1 MRNTFEKRLKER
13 LSKEFQRFDK
23 FIQIQMGTAEK
34 TDCAREAFLEFR
46 RRTHRADIA
55 SLPTMRRWF
64 GIGTFHKPTREH
76 VIHMCFALG
85 LSEEQAQEYLKKGLS
100 EPGFQV
106 NNYQELI
113 FLYGIVNHY
122 TYEECLSM
130 MRQFEQNFDREF
142 TYSNHAA
149 TQQINQKFEQVKLYP
164 RDEFLLWMAD
174 HADWFKGYSRTTLD
188 YLIQYRKIIL
198 TAARKEQEERLYCML
213 EEIGF
218 YQWLAKHPAQSES
231 RESIRYYLRRKNTK
245 GYHISEHMKENVLE
259 LVQVVYQEKDTN
271 ISIIREIYEVAKN
284 KQGGQPRHYGKTGQI
299 RRVSNKYLSDLF
311 SIPFQRER
319 AGWVLSAVRNLERIP
334 AEMAC
339 PPEINEKA
347 EQYFHL
353 MRPFSTVGEAL
364 ERLYHEKKEQKR
376 RCIVIQRSDLLP
388 LILHAAQFCYRMETM
403 DKRYDAKEAKT
414 YFEQFANA
422 ALTACNMAPIDR
434 TYELDTALLT
444 CFQPEEMYGYPDVL
458 EVLGKV

>member
-1 MRNTFEKRLKER
+1 
-13 LSKEFQRFDK
+13 
-23 FIQIQMGTAEK
+23 MGTAEK

-76 VIHMCFALG
+76 VIHMCFALD

-198 TAARKEQEERLYCML
+198 TAARKESRRTSLLYAGRNWILSM
-213 EEIGF
+213 
-218 YQWLAKHPAQSES
+218 A
-231 RESIRYYLRRKNTK
+231 REAP
-245 GYHISEHMKENVLE
+245 GAV
-259 LVQVVYQEKDTN
+259 
-271 ISIIREIYEVAKN
+271 RE
-284 KQGGQPRHYGKTGQI
+284 QGVNP
-299 RRVSNKYLSDLF
+299 L
-311 SIPFQRER
+311 
-319 AGWVLSAVRNLERIP
+319 LSASQKYKRLSYLGTHERECAGTGAGSLSGKRYEYFNYSRNL
-334 AEMAC
+334 
-339 PPEINEKA
+339 
-347 EQYFHL
+347 
-353 MRPFSTVGEAL
+353 
-364 ERLYHEKKEQKR
+364 
-376 RCIVIQRSDLLP
+376 
-388 LILHAAQFCYRMETM
+388 
-403 DKRYDAKEAKT
+403 
-414 YFEQFANA
+414 
-422 ALTACNMAPIDR
+422 
-434 TYELDTALLT
+434 
-444 CFQPEEMYGYPDVL
+444 
-458 EVLGKV
+458 

>member
-1 MRNTFEKRLKER
+1 
-13 LSKEFQRFDK
+13 
-23 FIQIQMGTAEK
+23 
-34 TDCAREAFLEFR
+34 
-46 RRTHRADIA
+46 
-55 SLPTMRRWF
+55 
-64 GIGTFHKPTREH
+64 
-76 VIHMCFALG
+76 
-85 LSEEQAQEYLKKGLS
+85 
-100 EPGFQV
+100 
-106 NNYQELI
+106 
-113 FLYGIVNHY
+113 
-122 TYEECLSM
+122 
-130 MRQFEQNFDREF
+130 
-142 TYSNHAA
+142 
-149 TQQINQKFEQVKLYP
+149 
-164 RDEFLLWMAD
+164 MAD

-198 TAARKEQEERLYCML
+198 TAARKEQEERLCCLL

-218 YQWLAKHPAQSES
+218 YQWLAKHPAQSEG

-319 AGWVLSAVRNLERIP
+319 AGWVLSAIRNLERIP
-334 AEMAC
+334 PEVTC
-339 PPEINEKA
+339 PQEINEKA
-347 EQYFHL
+347 EQYFHFL
-353 MRPFSTVGEAL
+353 RPFSTVEEAL

-376 RCIVIQRSDLLP
+376 RCIVIQRSDILP
-388 LILHAAQFCYRMETM
+388 LILHAAQFCYRMEIT
-403 DKRYDAKEAKT
+403 DKRYDAKEART

-422 ALTACNMAPIDR
+422 ALTACNMAPISR

-458 EVLGKV
+458 EVLGKE